1 MGYPMTPRPIKA
13 MRLREES
20 GADEGVDAESVM
32 PGSIYYQ
39 KYDKAGILNDR
50 KGYNDD
56 R

>member
-1 MGYPMTPRPIKA
+1 